1 MRLII
6 GGAARNPR
14 ITAERNCG
22 GRRRHRRRTSPRD
35 CDGLI
40 PGGRSAIRKYRF
52 RVRRDPGTIPR
63 GTAAKDRI
71 ALGHYY
77 CFVDVL
83 PVVLSK
89 KLPTASANCC
99 GTVSMALCC

>member
-1 MRLII
+1 MPNLENQLVISCPVLLVRM
-6 GGAARNPR
+6 G
-14 ITAERNCG
+14 
-22 GRRRHRRRTSPRD
+22 
-35 CDGLI
+35 
-40 PGGRSAIRKYRF
+40 YFRF
-52 RVRRDPGTIPR
+52 ARDPGTIPS

-99 GTVSMALCC
+99 GIVSMALCC